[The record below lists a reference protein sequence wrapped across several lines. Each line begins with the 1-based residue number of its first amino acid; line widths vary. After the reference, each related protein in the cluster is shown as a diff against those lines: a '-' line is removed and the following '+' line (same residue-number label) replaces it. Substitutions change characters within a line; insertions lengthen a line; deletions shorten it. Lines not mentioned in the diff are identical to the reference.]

1 MHSIVVLNAKGGCG
15 KTTIATTLAC
25 YFAGKGYGTALMDYD
40 PQSSSGS
47 WLAMRTP
54 DQPKIRSIDAIR
66 PKVGLTRSWQ
76 LYSGSETDV
85 VIMDTPAGVAGGQ
98 LSDVFNRA
106 DTILI
111 PVMTTIIDLQA
122 AEKFL
127 EELMRM
133 ARHRLHGKRIAIIA
147 NRVRMRT
154 SVYKAIVGLADKLGI
169 PLIAT
174 LRDTQN
180 YSIAMASGMG
190 ICEMKPGA
198 TSKDMKQWQPIFE
211 WLMKDIPVKTQTE
224 VTQQAEASN
233 WTAGNNR
240 LAAS

>member
-40 PQSSSGS
+40 PQNSSGS
-47 WLAMRTP
+47 WLEMRTP
-54 DQPKIRSIDAIR
+54 DQPKIRSIDAVR
-66 PKVGLTRSWQ
+66 PKTGLTRSWQ
-76 LYSGSETDV
+76 LYSGNETDV
-85 VIMDTPAGVAGGQ
+85 VIMDTPAGVTGCQ

-154 SVYKAIVGLADKLGI
+154 STYKAVVALAEKLNI

-198 TSKDMKQWQPIFE
+198 TSKDMKQWQPIIE
-211 WLMKDIPVKTQTE
+211 WLMKDIPEKNQTE
-224 VTQQAEASN
+224 ISQQPEANS
-233 WTAGNNR
+233 WPVGIDR